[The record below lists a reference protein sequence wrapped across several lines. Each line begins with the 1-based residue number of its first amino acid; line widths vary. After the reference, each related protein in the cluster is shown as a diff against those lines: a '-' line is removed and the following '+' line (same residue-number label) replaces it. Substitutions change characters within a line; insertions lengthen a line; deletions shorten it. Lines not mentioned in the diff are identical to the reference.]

1 MTGDQ
6 FSGIVLFHRISF
18 LKFFLPS
25 PSGRSFVINCVTSM
39 TGPNQFDRRDES
51 LGNNWYMSDKML
63 LKQQNKEKGSQYD
76 TPTENSK
83 YAVIVN
89 TYY

>member
-1 MTGDQ
+1 
-6 FSGIVLFHRISF
+6 
-18 LKFFLPS
+18 
-25 PSGRSFVINCVTSM
+25 M

-51 LGNNWYMSDKML
+51 LGNNWYMSDKMP
-63 LKQQNKEKGSQYD
+63 LKQHNKEKGSQYD

-83 YAVIVN
+83 YAVMVN